1 MSITV
6 QDFAEELKRPVA
18 ELLTQFKEAGVSV
31 DSAKSAI
38 SAADKMSLL
47 GYLRTKTRAQVG
59 TVSSSVPNTSGA
71 PAATRGSITLKRKET
86 TELRLG
92 GARGAPTKTV
102 SIEVRKKRTFVQ
114 SDLEEMGSPAAAV
127 EEVAATPV
135 EEDVIAQQ
143 PVEQAPVEETAPVE
157 AAAPEVVVVSEDPEV
172 QARAAAEAEAARLR
186 AEADELARA
195 EVAAKLKAE
204 QEAVERRRL
213 EEAERMKTD
222 PIYRARMDAEN
233 SRKRAQEN
241 IARAAEAVRQMA
253 ANPPPPVATAPV
265 AAVKKPA
272 ERPAPATT
280 TTNDRGNDKDRGRG
294 GRTELHI
301 AEGKGGKRDK
311 KKRKP
316 TGQVRVDNAHTFER
330 PMAPVV
336 REVEVPEA
344 ISVGELANRL
354 AVKATE
360 LIKIMMKNGVMA
372 TINQTIDQ
380 DTAAL
385 MVEELGHKVRLS
397 KSTDVEDSLVQAV
410 AGVQLDV
417 PQVIRAPVVTIMGH
431 VDHGKTSLLDY
442 IRKTRVAAGEAGGI
456 TQHIGAYHVKTDKGV
471 ITFLDT
477 PGHAAFTRMRSR
489 GAQITDIVILVVAA
503 DDSVMPQT
511 REAIQH
517 ARAAKAPIVV
527 AVTKIDKHDA
537 KIDRVKNDLLKE
549 EVVSE
554 DFGGD
559 VQVVG
564 VSSLTGQGVD
574 DLLDAILLQAEVLEL
589 KAPIDVP
596 ARGTIVESSLEKGR
610 GPVATVLVRAGTLKQ
625 GDVILTGPHFG
636 RVRAMF
642 DEAGRPVK
650 EAGPSIPVAVLG
662 LSGVPDAG
670 DDVVVVADERKAREL
685 ALLRESKMREQ
696 KLASSQ
702 AVRMDQ
708 IFAQMGDGTGPDA
721 KSLNLMIKSD
731 VQGSA
736 EALSDALRKLPSA
749 EVKVNVLVSSIG
761 GISESD
767 VDLAMASKAIIIG
780 FNVRADSQAR
790 KRIQDS
796 GVDVRYY
803 SIIYEVIDDVTSAIA
818 GLLGTETREQIVGI
832 AQVRD
837 VFRSSLLGNIAGCLV
852 MEGSVQKSLPIRV
865 LRNQTVV
872 YEGVLESL
880 RRFKDDVAKVEAG
893 TECGIGVKNYND
905 VKPGDQIECFQRVEV
920 RRTVKAEA

>member
-6 QDFAEELKRPVA
+6 QDFADELKRPVA

-31 DSAKSAI
+31 DGAKSAI
-38 SAADKMSLL
+38 SGADKLALL
-47 GYLRTKTRAQVG
+47 SYLRTKTRAPVGG
-59 TVSSSVPNTSGA
+59 TVGA
-71 PAATRGSITLKRKET
+71 AAGPAGAAAAAGRGSITLKRKET
-86 TELRLG
+86 SELRLG

-114 SDLEEMGSPAAAV
+114 SDLEEMGTPAAAV
-127 EEVAATPV
+127 EDVAV
-135 EEDVIAQQ
+135 GVFEEEIPPQ
-143 PVEQAPVEETAPVE
+143 APVE
-157 AAAPEVVVVSEDPEV
+157 AAPAEETAAPAEAAAEPVVEVAADPEA
-172 QARAAAEAEAARLR
+172 QARAAAEAEAARER
-186 AEADELARA
+186 AEAAEAARVEA
-195 EVAAKLKAE
+195 AAKLQAE
-204 QEAVERRRL
+204 KEEAERVRL
-213 EEAERMKTD
+213 AEAERMKTD

-253 ANPPPPVATAPV
+253 ANPPPVVAPV
-265 AAVKKPA
+265 VAKKPA
-272 ERPAPATT
+272 DRPAPTSAPG
-280 TTNDRGNDKDRGRG
+280 NDRGSDKDRGRG

-385 MVEELGHKVRLS
+385 MVEELGHKVRLTKTS
-397 KSTDVEDSLVQAV
+397 DVEDSLVQAV

-537 KIDRVKNDLLKE
+537 KVDRIKNDLLKE
-549 EVVSE
+549 EVVAE

-559 VQVVG
+559 IQVVG
-564 VSSLTGQGVD
+564 VSSVTGQGID
-574 DLLDAILLQAEVLEL
+574 DLLEAILLQAEVLEL

-685 ALLRESKMREQ
+685 ALLRESKLREQ

-721 KSLNLMIKSD
+721 KSLNLMIKTD

-767 VDLAMASKAIIIG
+767 VDLALASKAIIIG

-832 AQVRD
+832 AQVRN
-837 VFRSSLLGNIAGCLV
+837 VFRSSLLGDIAGCLV
-852 MEGSVQKSLPIRV
+852 MEGSVQKNLPIRV

-893 TECGIGVKNYND
+893 TECGIGVKNYNN
-905 VKPGDQIECFQRVEV
+905 VQAGDQIECFQRVEV